1 MKEVSNAVY
10 TRWDSSDSKVT
21 GFRLDDWGSI
31 SGRVREIFLWYRHR
45 VNSGAH
51 AASYPLDV
59 VGSVLGGKADHP
71 VLPSFDI

>member
-31 SGRVREIFLWYRHR
+31 SGRVREIFL
-45 VNSGAH
+45 
-51 AASYPLDV
+51 
-59 VGSVLGGKADHP
+59 
-71 VLPSFDI
+71 